1 MINNQSN
8 TNNTNEIIM
17 MIVTLS
23 PHNSTDTCKM
33 EQCITQVFDICKKMS
48 VNTLL

>member
-1 MINNQSN
+1 MGFINCKRI
-8 TNNTNEIIM
+8 E
-17 MIVTLS
+17 
-23 PHNSTDTCKM
+23 STSKDSKSCDTCKM